1 MKRVMIT
8 FLGMAF
14 LLFGTECFAVVLSGK
29 VIDVTEGD
37 TLTIKSSRNLLVKVR
52 LKEVDAPQ
60 SGQTFG
66 RQARQWVE
74 DLVLG
79 KKIAVK
85 YDSVDRYGRAI
96 GEVILPKGLILNK
109 ELLRLGYAWHYR
121 VHFPVDESLRE
132 LEYLAWKKKSGL
144 WVDPSALPPWE
155 FRRENDSPSEPPTKF
170 SDVDYDSIF
179 NYGLLGH
186 LETKLFL
193 WPDCRNYPRDNQGF
207 VVFASKQEAKTSGF
221 KMSPHCTAP

>member
-1 MKRVMIT
+1 MVLLAFVVMT
-8 FLGMAF
+8 TLN
-14 LLFGTECFAVVLSGK
+14 FGAEGHAVVLSGN

-37 TLTIKSSRNLLVKVR
+37 TLSLESSVGPLIKVR

-74 DLVLG
+74 EQALG
-79 KKIAVK
+79 KRVSIE

-96 GEVILPKGLILNK
+96 GVATLPDGRNLNK

-132 LEYLAWKKKSGL
+132 LEYRAWGKKSGL
-144 WVDPSALPPWE
+144 WVDPSAVPPWE
-155 FRRENDSPSEPPTKF
+155 FRREAAPPQDPPDEFTE
-170 SDVDYDSIF
+170 VDYDRIF
-179 NYGLLGH
+179 NYGLIGH
-186 LETKLFL
+186 LETKLYL
-193 WPDCRNYPRDNQGF
+193 WPDCRNYPRDNRGF
-207 VVFASKQEAKTSGF
+207 AVFASKQEAQTSGF
-221 KMSPHCTAP
+221 KVSPHCAAR